1 MQYIW
6 TFIWTF
12 LLMNMVTYVV
22 SNMNGVSYDLQ
33 TATVLSVVV
42 SILLYILAAVIPAAP
57 EEKEG
62 LH

>member
-1 MQYIW
+1 
-6 TFIWTF
+6 
-12 LLMNMVTYVV
+12 
-22 SNMNGVSYDLQ
+22 MNGVSYDLQ

>member
-33 TATVLSVVV
+33 TATILSVVV